1 MNYVRAIEINTVLH
15 LNPIFSLICLSELT
29 GWKQEEQ
36 TGGHVK
42 KVSASLC
49 FSPPDEVGTVPIL
62 SYPVSMDK
70 GDYSSS

>member
-42 KVSASLC
+42 KVSALLS
-49 FSPPDEVGTVPIL
+49 DEVGTVPIL